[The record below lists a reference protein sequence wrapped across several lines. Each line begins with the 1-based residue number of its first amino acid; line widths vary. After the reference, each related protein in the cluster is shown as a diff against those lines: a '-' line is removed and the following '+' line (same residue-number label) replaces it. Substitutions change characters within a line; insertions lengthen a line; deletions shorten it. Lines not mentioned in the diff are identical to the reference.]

1 MSNLLWCVRGQGSD
15 DLFAAPSRAE
25 AEATA
30 HAHNTLID
38 TRFPHHPMRECMKV
52 VAEQWPYSAE
62 SHAADL
68 ERAQKDMTEA
78 L

>member
-1 MSNLLWCVRGQGSD
+1 VSNLLWCVRGLGAD
-15 DLFAAPSRAE
+15 DLFAASSKAE

-30 HAHNTLID
+30 AAHNMLID
-38 TRFPHHPMRECMKV
+38 KRFPHHPMRESMKV

-62 SHAADL
+62 SHATDL
-68 ERAQKDMTEA
+68 ERNKKDEPEA

>member
-1 MSNLLWCVRGQGSD
+1 MSNLFWCVRGQGSD
-15 DLFAAPSRAE
+15 DLFAAPSKAE

-38 TRFPHHPMRECMKV
+38 KRFPHHPMREAMKV
-52 VAEQWPYSAE
+52 VAEVWPYSAE
-62 SHAADL
+62 SHATDL
-68 ERAQKDMTEA
+68 ERNQKNETEA